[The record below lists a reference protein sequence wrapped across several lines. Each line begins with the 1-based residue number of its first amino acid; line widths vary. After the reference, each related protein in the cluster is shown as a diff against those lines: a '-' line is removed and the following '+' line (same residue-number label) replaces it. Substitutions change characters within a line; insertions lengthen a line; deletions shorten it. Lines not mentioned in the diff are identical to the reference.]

1 MLSRDGNENGKKKIN
16 TDRLK
21 LAKKKPTTTTLLVQ
35 HTFLY
40 ISLPLFCTTTTWNV
54 QKLPSYT
61 FYGGKVVFVPVHLF
75 IAAAYF
81 HLGGRLHFSF
91 SHRRDKIFMFFFLLL
106 PCFFILRSSSFSV
119 IHVSVDI
126 KIESKERTSFV
137 VASFFFSKSPGGQ
150 AIYRRNVRVLDM
162 QNFTSAYLK
171 GWTYV
176 RTDYFLRTKISL
188 IHR

>member
-1 MLSRDGNENGKKKIN
+1 M
-16 TDRLK
+16 
-21 LAKKKPTTTTLLVQ
+21 LVQ

-61 FYGGKVVFVPVHLF
+61 FYGGKVVRVPVHLF

-106 PCFFILRSSSFSV
+106 PCFFIPRSSSFSV

-137 VASFFFSKSPGGQ
+137 VLSSLK
-150 AIYRRNVRVLDM
+150 VRVAKR
-162 QNFTSAYLK
+162 FTAETCGCL
-171 GWTYV
+171 TC
-176 RTDYFLRTKISL
+176 KISPRL
-188 IHR
+188 TWRGGRMFVQTIFSEPKFPWYIDNQMFLPMVLPCAKRARNEYLNQIGSEN